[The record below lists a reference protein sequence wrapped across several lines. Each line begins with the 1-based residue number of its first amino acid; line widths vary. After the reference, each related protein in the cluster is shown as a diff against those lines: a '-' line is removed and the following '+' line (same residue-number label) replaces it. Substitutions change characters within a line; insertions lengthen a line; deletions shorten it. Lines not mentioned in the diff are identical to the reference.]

1 MGKKRGRWQTLEIV
15 GILGGTFDP
24 IHMGHIAMAEAVQRE
39 LGIRHIL
46 LVPDGDPPHKGAMA
60 TAKDRLHM
68 ARLAVEN
75 RPGLEVSDIETRR
88 PGTTYTV
95 DTLKRLVDK
104 YPGEYIYIVGSDT
117 LLVIESWRR
126 FDEVARLLKGLVVVP
141 RPGDEQDEI
150 LAFAETL
157 TGRYGLRVHVLNAQ
171 VSPLS
176 STMIRRLAARS
187 KSLKGLVPP
196 GVEKYIRSHRLY
208 RDPMIEELRETMT
221 QARFRHTLGVEE
233 TAVKLAEIHGADRE
247 QARLAALLHDCAK
260 HLEVKEMVR
269 LVDKAGIE
277 TAPGE
282 KESRALLHAAAGVVL
297 ARKRFGVEDP
307 EVLSAIRWH
316 TTGKKDMSLL
326 DRIIYLADMIEP
338 GRRPFPGME
347 EIRSAAY
354 IDLDR
359 AMRIAAGRTVR
370 YVRSRGMP
378 LNERT
383 LELLKS
389 LENDGI
395 KENEA

>member
-1 MGKKRGRWQTLEIV
+1 M
-15 GILGGTFDP
+15 
-24 IHMGHIAMAEAVQRE
+24 
-39 LGIRHIL
+39 
-46 LVPDGDPPHKGAMA
+46 
-60 TAKDRLHM
+60 
-68 ARLAVEN
+68 
-75 RPGLEVSDIETRR
+75 
-88 PGTTYTV
+88 
-95 DTLKRLVDK
+95 
-104 YPGEYIYIVGSDT
+104 
-117 LLVIESWRR
+117 
-126 FDEVARLLKGLVVVP
+126 
-141 RPGDEQDEI
+141 
-150 LAFAETL
+150 
-157 TGRYGLRVHVLNAQ
+157 
-171 VSPLS
+171 
-176 STMIRRLAARS
+176 
-187 KSLKGLVPP
+187 
-196 GVEKYIRSHRLY
+196 
-208 RDPMIEELRETMT
+208 
-221 QARFRHTLGVEE
+221 
-233 TAVKLAEIHGADRE
+233 
-247 QARLAALLHDCAK
+247 
-260 HLEVKEMVR
+260 
-269 LVDKAGIE
+269 
-277 TAPGE
+277 
-282 KESRALLHAAAGVVL
+282 VL